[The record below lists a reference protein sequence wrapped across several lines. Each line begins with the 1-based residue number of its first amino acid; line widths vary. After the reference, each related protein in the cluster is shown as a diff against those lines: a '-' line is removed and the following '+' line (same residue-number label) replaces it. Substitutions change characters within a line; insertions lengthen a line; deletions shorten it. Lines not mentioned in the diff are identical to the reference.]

1 MPKITESAP
10 SKGARASPPSSASAS
25 KRSAAERFP
34 ARQLAKRHRLD
45 PFPEFI
51 EPCLA
56 SLAADVPGGDRWLHE
71 IKWDGYRLHVRVESG
86 RVRLL
91 TRRGLDWTARFS
103 PVADAAARLPFQTPP
118 TSTAKPSWITGLA
131 SRILAPCNRRS
142 RPGRLVTR
150 SYSLSTFCTS
160 MSGI

>member
-1 MPKITESAP
+1 MPKITESAR
-10 SKGARASPPSSASAS
+10 SKRARASPPSSASAS

-34 ARQLAKRHRLD
+34 ARPLAKRDRPD

-56 SLAADVPGGDRWLHE
+56 SLSADVPGGDRWLHE
-71 IKWDGYRLHVRVESG
+71 IKWDGYRLHVRVENG

-91 TRRGLDWTARFS
+91 TRRGLDWTARF
-103 PVADAAARLPFQTPP
+103 PPIADAAA
-118 TSTAKPSWITGLA
+118 
-131 SRILAPCNRRS
+131 
-142 RPGRLVTR
+142 RLVTR